1 MPTEGHAASQVN
13 RAGTSDGGS
22 APTVEAPV
30 PERRVPPFIRRATQC
45 DRYSGGTYG
54 QLPPE
59 QSARELI
66 WTWQRIALGAC
77 ALAASGLVLFDGD
90 SGVALLAL
98 TMSVPFAFG
107 AVIRLLAVAH
117 AAAPESYAREWAK
130 VHTVEDFD
138 LPRYTV
144 LVPLFREVQVVPG
157 LVAALSEIDYPPARL
172 EVLIVVE
179 EIDLETQVAIAAEV
193 MPSHMRMVVVPD
205 GAPRTKPRAI
215 NHALAETSGDYV
227 VVFDAEDL
235 PEPDQL
241 KRALA
246 VLRSDPERI
255 GCVQACLNVYNSDA
269 CWLTRQFTLEYTA
282 LFDLLLPA
290 LDRFGLVVPLGG
302 TSNHF
307 PRRVLDEM
315 RGWDAYNVTEDAD
328 LGIRLARAGYRVA
341 TLGSTT
347 WEECPDRFRVW
358 LGQRTRWLKGWM
370 QTWLVHTRRPG
381 RLAAELGWWRFIMLQ
396 LLLANLVLSP
406 LVHPWF
412 YVLLAGGLMAGRGLG
427 PPEGLLFASV
437 WWIAAFNVA
446 VGYALA
452 VMLGAIAVARRGW
465 PELIPSALSVPFYW
479 LAISFAAYRAL
490 YQLVRA
496 PHYWEKTEHG
506 QRSRPATAKAS

>member
-1 MPTEGHAASQVN
+1 MPAGGGDASAATRAGWDAGDAATSAASP
-13 RAGTSDGGS
+13 ASD
-22 APTVEAPV
+22 
-30 PERRVPPFIRRATQC
+30 RREPPSKRRARSFEGC
-45 DRYSGGTYG
+45 GNGPYG

-59 QSARELI
+59 QSARELT

-77 ALAASGLVLFDGD
+77 VLATSGLVLFFGD
-90 SGVALLAL
+90 SGAALLAL
-98 TMSVPFAFG
+98 MVSVPFAFG
-107 AVIRLLAVAH
+107 AVIRMLAVAH
-117 AAAPESYAREWAK
+117 AVAPGSYGREWA
-130 VHTVEDFD
+130 TVRTVQDLD
-138 LPRYTV
+138 LPRYAV
-144 LVPLFREVQVVPG
+144 LVPLYREAHVVPG

-179 EIDLETQVAIAAEV
+179 EVDLETQASIAGEV

-205 GAPRTKPRAI
+205 GMPRTKPRAI
-215 NHALAETSGDYV
+215 NHALGETNCDYV

-246 VLRSDPERI
+246 VLRSDPEGI
-255 GCVQACLNVYNSDA
+255 GCVQACLNVYNSDT

-315 RGWDAYNVTEDAD
+315 HGWDAFNVTEDAD
-328 LGIRLARAGYRVA
+328 LGIRLARGGYRVA
-341 TLGSTT
+341 TFGSTT
-347 WEECPDRFRVW
+347 WEECPDRFKVW

-370 QTWLVHTRRPG
+370 QTWLVHTRRPVK
-381 RLAAELGWWRFIMLQ
+381 LAAELGWWRFSMLQ

-406 LVHPWF
+406 LIHPWF
-412 YVLLAGGLMAGRGLG
+412 YVLLAGDLIAGRGLG
-427 PPEGLLFASV
+427 PPEGLLFAGV

-446 VGYALA
+446 IGYALA
-452 VMLGAIAVARRGW
+452 VLLGAIAVARRGW
-465 PELIPSALSVPFYW
+465 PELMATALSVPFYW

-506 QRSRPATAKAS
+506 QRPRPVSTEAI